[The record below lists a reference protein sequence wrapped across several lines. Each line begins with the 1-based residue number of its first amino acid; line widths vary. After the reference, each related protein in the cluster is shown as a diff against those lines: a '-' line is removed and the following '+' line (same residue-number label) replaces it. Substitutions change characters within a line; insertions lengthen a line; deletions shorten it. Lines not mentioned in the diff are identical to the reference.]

1 MDECL
6 EYLTA
11 EVGRQSIYEIRR
23 KEDFERMEE
32 RKSANKILEAR
43 EKEDYVRKELWIV
56 RQREQD
62 AFFVLE
68 RQLTDKSVE
77 KERSQVDD
85 MILGAA
91 EKQKSQDMLLSTV
104 IHDLKNPL
112 QCIALAAELINGSK
126 EKDEIQEMTNL
137 ISISVNTMSELI
149 EQLLLTE
156 SFKYGIPIKLNIQFL
171 NIYECIK
178 DSVLIQLPPILE
190 KGAHLSYQAERGSVL
205 CLFFDRMLVMR
216 TMLNLLDNAVK
227 YTPAG
232 GHLSVSL
239 TEEPDKVVISIS
251 DEGPGIP
258 AKMCQK
264 IFEPYCKLDKEKEG
278 HGLGLHIAQKI
289 IEAHGGRIWVE
300 VASPKGSTFSF
311 TLPKGDHPVSV

>member
-1 MDECL
+1 MEQPSLSILRENTNRDLKVERDKVDECL

-56 RQREQD
+56 RQREQEN

-85 MILGAA
+85 MILGVA

-126 EKDEIQEMTNL
+126 EKDEI
-137 ISISVNTMSELI
+137 
-149 EQLLLTE
+149 
-156 SFKYGIPIKLNIQFL
+156 KK
-171 NIYECIK
+171 
-178 DSVLIQLPPILE
+178 
-190 KGAHLSYQAERGSVL
+190 
-205 CLFFDRMLVMR
+205 
-216 TMLNLLDNAVK
+216 
-227 YTPAG
+227 
-232 GHLSVSL
+232 
-239 TEEPDKVVISIS
+239 
-251 DEGPGIP
+251 
-258 AKMCQK
+258 
-264 IFEPYCKLDKEKEG
+264 
-278 HGLGLHIAQKI
+278 
-289 IEAHGGRIWVE
+289 
-300 VASPKGSTFSF
+300 
-311 TLPKGDHPVSV
+311 